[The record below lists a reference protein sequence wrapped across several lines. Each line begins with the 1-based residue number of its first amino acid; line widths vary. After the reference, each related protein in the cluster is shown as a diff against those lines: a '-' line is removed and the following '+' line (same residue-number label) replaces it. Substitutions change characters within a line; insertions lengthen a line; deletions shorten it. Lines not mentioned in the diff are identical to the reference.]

1 MGAYFGSSVIAVDL
15 NNDRAEDVVIG
26 SPTFKKDRDNFD
38 VGRVDVYIRDKKSKG
53 FTSKNIQLIGI
64 RPKSRFGQTLA
75 KLADT
80 NDDGFNG

>member
-53 FTSKNIQLIGI
+53 FTFKNIQLIGI

-75 KLADT
+75 KLGDT